1 MEGSAGVV
9 RNGTRGILDADEVG
23 RAGRD
28 GPPYDQGGVKY
39 AQAVVTQTADG
50 RWKMFIQSD
59 KQVEMSLTGTLEDI
73 IKELRFAAPREWEQR
88 S

>member
-1 MEGSAGVV
+1 
-9 RNGTRGILDADEVG
+9 
-23 RAGRD
+23 
-28 GPPYDQGGVKY
+28 VKY